1 MYLKEVRIWNF
12 RKYGQDGDNPG
23 LVVKFHKGIN
33 LLVGENDAGKT
44 TIIDAIK
51 IALQTHS
58 NEFLKVVEEDFHIID
73 ENNSASEIKI
83 QCLFEDFSKN
93 EAKNYLEWIEYYMEG
108 NCIKYRLKLTYRA
121 WLENHKIFNE
131 VRAGANE
138 EGNRLDGKAR
148 ELLKTTY
155 LRPLRDA
162 EREMKAGK
170 NSRLSQILRSYS
182 IFSSGENH
190 KLVEILKT
198 ANEEI
203 NTYFKEGDGKEILDK
218 IVKYLNDFSV
228 PTSTVDAKFITAAMK
243 LKGIL
248 ESLTLALS
256 ETQPGLGSLNLL
268 FIATELLLLNNENEG
283 ALRLALIEEI
293 EAHLHPQAQLR
304 LIDFIQKE
312 YNDSDIQFILSTH
325 SSNISSKINIKNILL
340 CRGHNVFSLAPEE
353 TKLEKGDYLF
363 LQRFLDVTK
372 ANMFFAQGILM
383 VEGDAEQLLLPT
395 IAEIIDCSLSKSGIS
410 LMNIGSVAF
419 SRYARI
425 LLQKDD
431 RSLGVRVAIV
441 TDCDIRPSLSADNN
455 TVIEDEIAVKAKI
468 KAKEDLYNEDIIQAF
483 VAPHWTLEYVIALSI
498 LRREFYKAVLCAKKI
513 QNSDKYA
520 LTSEKILEVEQEV
533 NDKFAEWESNKR
545 TEEWIAYEI
554 YNNTM
559 LAAGNKISKA
569 IVAQC
574 FANILWY
581 EILDL
586 SSATTISEEMMF
598 DIDMYRQKIDESKK
612 EVLKNK
618 ILEDKQL
625 RYLVNAI
632 KYVVGQECV
641 IDD

>member
-12 RKYGQDGDNPG
+12 RKYGQDGEKPG
-23 LVVKFHKGIN
+23 LIVKFHKGIN

-51 IALQTHS
+51 IALQTQS
-58 NEFLKVVEEDFHIID
+58 NEFIKITEEDFHIIN
-73 ENNSASEIKI
+73 ENSSASEIKI
-83 QCLFEDFSKN
+83 QCIFEDFTKN
-93 EAKNYLEWIEYYMEG
+93 EAKNYLEWLQYYKEDG
-108 NCIKYRLKLTYRA
+108 DAQIRYRLNLTYRA
-121 WLENHKIFNE
+121 WIEKNKIFNE
-131 VRAGANE
+131 VKAGANE
-138 EGNRLDGKAR
+138 EGSRIDGKAR

-182 IFSSGENH
+182 IFSVGEEH
-190 KLVEILKT
+190 KLVDILKK
-198 ANEEI
+198 ANEDI
-203 NTYFKEGDGKEILDK
+203 NAYFEEDDGKEILDK
-218 IVKYLNDFSV
+218 ILKYLRDFSV
-228 PTSTVDAKFITAAMK
+228 PTSPADAKFITAGMK

-256 ETQPGLGSLNLL
+256 EAQPGLGALNLL
-268 FIATELLLLNNENEG
+268 FIAAELLLLNNENEG
-283 ALRLALIEEI
+283 SLKLALIEEI

-325 SSNISSKINIKNILL
+325 SSNISSKINIKNIIL
-340 CRGHNVFSLAPEE
+340 CRGNSVFSLAPEA
-353 TKLEKGDYLF
+353 TRLEKGDYLF

-395 IAEIIDCSLSKSGIS
+395 IADIMDCPLSKSGVS
-410 LMNIGSVAF
+410 LVNIGGVAF
-419 SRYARI
+419 TRYARI

-431 RSLGVRVAIV
+431 RNLGIRVSIV
-441 TDCDIRPSLSADNN
+441 TDCDVKPNVSEDTN
-455 TVIEDEIAVKAKI
+455 TVSEDEEAVKAQI
-468 KAKEDLYNEDIIQAF
+468 KEKEDLYNEDVIKAF
-483 VAPHWTLEYVIALSI
+483 VAPHWTLEYVLALSS
-498 LRREFYKAVLCAKKI
+498 LKEDFYKAVLCAKKI

-520 LTSEKILEVEQEV
+520 LTSDKIEEV
-533 NDKFAEWESNKR
+533 NKSVKDKFSQWESEGR
-545 TEEWIAYEI
+545 SEEWIAYEI

-559 LAAGNKISKA
+559 LVKGNKISKA

-574 FANILWY
+574 FASILWFG
-581 EILDL
+581 ILDL
-586 SSATTISEEMMF
+586 SNAPDISEEMMF
-598 DIDMYRQKIDESKK
+598 DVDMYRQKINKNKK
-612 EVLKNK
+612 EILKNK

-632 KYVVGQECV
+632 RYVVGQEV
-641 IDD
+641 I